1 LATGGSPLQGRRR
14 PVESAIKG
22 ALVFC
27 GLVTIFTTI
36 GILAAL
42 ASETIAFFR
51 EVSPVAF
58 FTGREWSPTFSNPS
72 FGVLPLVNGTLMITG
87 IAVVFAVPVGLAIAI
102 YLSEYA
108 PPEVRRILKPF
119 LEILA
124 GIPTVVL
131 GFFALTFVTPVI
143 LKSVFSNIDTFN
155 ALSAGLVVGL
165 MIVPTIASLSED
177 ALRAVPVSLREGAYA
192 LGATKRVSALKIIVP
207 AALSGL
213 AASVILATSR
223 AIGETMIVAVAANS
237 APRMSF
243 NPLEGLQTMTAFI
256 VQVTL
261 GDAPAGSIAYKTI
274 FAVGATL
281 FAMTFVLN
289 AISIRIVRRFKE
301 VYE

>member
-1 LATGGSPLQGRRR
+1 
-14 PVESAIKG
+14 
-22 ALVFC
+22 
-27 GLVTIFTTI
+27 
-36 GILAAL
+36 
-42 ASETIAFFR
+42 
-51 EVSPVAF
+51 
-58 FTGREWSPTFSNPS
+58 
-72 FGVLPLVNGTLMITG
+72 MITG
-87 IAVVFAVPVGLAIAI
+87 IAVVFAVPVGLAIAV

-108 PPEVRRILKPF
+108 KPEVRRLLKPF
-119 LEILA
+119 LELLA

-131 GFFALTFVTPVI
+131 GFFALTFVTPVL
-143 LKSVFSNIDTFN
+143 LKRVFSDIDTFN

-177 ALRAVPVSLREGAYA
+177 ALRAVPSSLREGAYA
-192 LGATKRVSALKIIVP
+192 LGATKRISALKIMLP

-213 AASVILATSR
+213 SASVILATSR

-261 GDAPAGSIAYKTI
+261 GDAPAGSTAYKTI

-281 FAMTFVLN
+281 FAITFILN

>member
-1 LATGGSPLQGRRR
+1 M
-14 PVESAIKG
+14 ESAIK
-22 ALVFC
+22 AVLVAC
-27 GLVTIFTTI
+27 GVLTILTTV
-36 GILAAL
+36 GILLSL
-42 ASETIAFFR
+42 ASETIAFFSD
-51 EVSPVAF
+51 VSPVEF
-58 FTGREWSPTFSNPS
+58 FTGTSWAPTFAAPA
-72 FGVLPLVNGTLMITG
+72 FGVLPLINGTLMVTG
-87 IAVVFAVPVGLAIAI
+87 IAVVFAVPVGLAIAT

-108 PPEVRRILKPF
+108 PPQVRRVLKPF

-131 GFFALTFVTPVI
+131 GFFALSFVTPVL
-143 LKSVFSNIDTFN
+143 LKSIFSDIDTFN

-177 ALRAVPVSLREGAYA
+177 ALRAVPHSLREGAYA
-192 LGATKRVSALKIIVP
+192 LGATKRISALKIMVP
-207 AALSGL
+207 AALSGISASIIL
-213 AASVILATSR
+213 AASR
-223 AIGETMIVAVAANS
+223 AIGETMIVAIAANS

-261 GDAPAGSIAYKTI
+261 GDAPAGSTAYKTI
-274 FAVGATL
+274 FAVGSTL

>member
-1 LATGGSPLQGRRR
+1 VVLL
-14 PVESAIKG
+14 
-22 ALVFC
+22 LC
-27 GLVTIFTTI
+27 GVLTVLTTI
-36 GILAAL
+36 GILVAL
-42 ASETIAFFR
+42 ASETLSFFA
-51 EVSPVAF
+51 EVSPVEF
-58 FTGREWSPTFSNPS
+58 FTGTNWAPTFADPK
-72 FGVLPLVNGTLMITG
+72 FGVLPLVNGTLMVTG
-87 IAVVFAVPVGLAIAI
+87 IAVLFAVPVGLAIAI

-108 PPEVRRILKPF
+108 PPRVRRMLKPF

-143 LKSVFSNIDTFN
+143 LRSIFPGIDTFN

-177 ALRAVPVSLREGAYA
+177 ALRAVPQSLREGAYA

-213 AASVILATSR
+213 SASVILATSR

-261 GDAPAGSIAYKTI
+261 GDAPAGSTAYKTI

-289 AISIRIVRRFKE
+289 AVSIRIVRRFKE

>member
-1 LATGGSPLQGRRR
+1 
-14 PVESAIKG
+14 VESAIKA
-22 ALVFC
+22 ALFAC
-27 GLVTIFTTI
+27 SFLTILTTV

-42 ASETIAFFR
+42 ASQTIEFFS
-51 EVSPVAF
+51 EISPIDF
-58 FTGREWSPTFSNPS
+58 FTHTNWAPTFAEPA
-72 FGVLPLVNGTLMITG
+72 FGVLPLINGTLMITG

-108 PPEVRRILKPF
+108 KPEVRRILKPF
-119 LEILA
+119 LELLA

-131 GFFALTFVTPVI
+131 GFFALTFVTPVL
-143 LKSVFSNIDTFN
+143 LKRVFSDIDTFN

-177 ALRAVPVSLREGAYA
+177 ALRAVPHSLREGAYA
-192 LGATKRVSALKIIVP
+192 LGATKRISALRVMLP
-207 AALSGL
+207 AALSGIS
-213 AASVILATSR
+213 AAVILATSR

-243 NPLEGLQTMTAFI
+243 NPLEGVQTMTAFI

-261 GDAPAGSIAYKTI
+261 GDAPAGTIAYKTI

>member
-1 LATGGSPLQGRRR
+1 VVLL
-14 PVESAIKG
+14 
-22 ALVFC
+22 LC
-27 GLVTIFTTI
+27 GVLTVLTTI
-36 GILAAL
+36 GILVAL
-42 ASETIAFFR
+42 ASETLSFFA
-51 EVSPVAF
+51 EVSPFEF
-58 FTGREWSPTFSNPS
+58 FTGTNWAPTFADPK
-72 FGVLPLVNGTLMITG
+72 FGVLPLVNGTLMVTG
-87 IAVVFAVPVGLAIAI
+87 IAVLFAVPVGLAIAI

-108 PPEVRRILKPF
+108 PPRVRRMLKPF

-143 LKSVFSNIDTFN
+143 LRSIFPGIDTFN

-177 ALRAVPVSLREGAYA
+177 ALRAVPQSLREGAYA

-213 AASVILATSR
+213 SASVILATSR

-261 GDAPAGSIAYKTI
+261 GDAPAGSTAYKTI

-289 AISIRIVRRFKE
+289 AVSIRIVRRFKE

>member
-1 LATGGSPLQGRRR
+1 
-14 PVESAIKG
+14 V
-22 ALVFC
+22 
-27 GLVTIFTTI
+27 
-36 GILAAL
+36 GILLAL
-42 ASETIAFFR
+42 ASQTIDFFS
-51 EVSPVAF
+51 EVSPIEF
-58 FTGREWSPTFSNPS
+58 FTGTQWSPTFAESS
-72 FGVLPLVNGTLMITG
+72 FGVLPLINGTLMITG
-87 IAVVFAVPVGLAIAI
+87 IAVIFAVPVGLAIAI

-108 PPEVRRILKPF
+108 KPKVRSVLKPF
-119 LEILA
+119 LELLA

-143 LKSVFSNIDTFN
+143 LKRIFPQIDTFN

-177 ALRAVPVSLREGAYA
+177 ALRAVPHSLREGAYA
-192 LGATKRVSALKIIVP
+192 LGATKRISALKVMVP
-207 AALSGL
+207 AALSGIS
-213 AASVILATSR
+213 ASVILATSR

-237 APRMSF
+237 APRMSL

-261 GDAPAGSIAYKTI
+261 GDAPTGSTAYKTI

-281 FAMTFVLN
+281 FAMTFALN